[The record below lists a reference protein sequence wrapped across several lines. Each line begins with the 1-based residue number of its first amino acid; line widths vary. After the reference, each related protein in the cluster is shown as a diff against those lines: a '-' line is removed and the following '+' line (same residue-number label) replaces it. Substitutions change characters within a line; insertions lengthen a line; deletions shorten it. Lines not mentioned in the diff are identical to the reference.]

1 MVKHTFYHQVEPLIS
16 GCYSNHFQRVLW
28 LFWILSLYYHLC
40 IFIFISN
47 MIWLVVRNIFYFP
60 YIGNNHPNWLS
71 HFSEGLK
78 PPTSDPTLF
87 FFSDLAR
94 RTHRRWIWSTSPQ
107 RRGTD
112 APIRW
117 SLHVPSPQKNIKDL
131 LLTVYFLYTCMCLI
145 IYIYVLYLCMI
156 DVDIPEPDTKSN
168 RW

>member
-87 FFSDLAR
+87 FFRSRQAYTSQMNLVNISTASG
-94 RTHRRWIWSTSPQ
+94 HRRPNQ
-107 RRGTD
+107 M
-112 APIRW
+112 
-117 SLHVPSPQKNIKDL
+117 VPSCPFSTKKHKGFIVDG
-131 LLTVYFLYTCMCLI
+131 VFFVHMYVFD
-145 IYIYVLYLCMI
+145 YIYVLYLCMI

>member
-1 MVKHTFYHQVEPLIS
+1 MVKRTFYHQVEPLIS

-87 FFSDLAR
+87 FFQISPGVHIADEFGQHLHSVGAPTPQSDGPF
-94 RTHRRWIWSTSPQ
+94 I
-107 RRGTD
+107 
-112 APIRW
+112 
-117 SLHVPSPQKNIKDL
+117 SLLHKKNIKDL

-145 IYIYVLYLCMI
+145 IYICSIFMH
-156 DVDIPEPDTKSN
+156 DRCGHTWTRHEK
-168 RW
+168 